1 MKRAVHEPG
10 GVRGVERT
18 GQAPQPRH
26 QVVDCRR
33 AEIAQRRL
41 QRVAF
46 DEGRNEIG
54 LALI

>member
-1 MKRAVHEPG
+1 MKRAVNEPG
-10 GVRGVERT
+10 GVGGVERR
-18 GQAPQPRH
+18 GEVPQPRH
-26 QVVDCRR
+26 EIFDGRR
-33 AEIAQRRL
+33 AEIAQRGL